1 MTPGEHMS
9 PSPSLLRIIP
19 SYTGAKMAMSLVRN
33 LLVGNLMPEKCYE
46 QIFLTGNVHVP
57 CLKFVLNRIAG
68 FWIILDTFLA
78 QTPQLLKILW
88 RGSAEGLSVA
98 SFLLQLYALS
108 CPVVYAVAHNFPFF
122 AWAERLF
129 TLSQTAAILFLI
141 MHHQGKT
148 LKGLLLLLV
157 FGGVMLLLARCAATA
172 VVSLMQ
178 ASNLAAVNASKVFQ
192 TITNHQNGHTGQL
205 STLSVFLTWTGS
217 LGLIVVSLQESGSSF
232 TSLLH
237 ILSSGLSFVL
247 LLQVCCSKSSTAAA
261 AAAKKNKKTD

>member
-141 MHHQGKT
+141 MHHQG
-148 LKGLLLLLV
+148 LLLLLV